1 MTRELLTKVACC
13 EFDVQV
19 QLKKDF
25 STDVCGELEIIEDC
39 RTVHLDSNMHGLSVD
54 YVPYR
59 LRHWFRCELHSSV
72 SCHIG
77 HHLASPGLLNG

>member
-39 RTVHLDSNMHGLSVD
+39 RTVHLDSNMHGLSAWKSALHQLDTVFT
-54 YVPYR
+54 R
-59 LRHWFRCELHSSV
+59 LKNC
-72 SCHIG
+72 
-77 HHLASPGLLNG
+77 